1 MKLKLAFIVGFIVV
15 CSTLHA
21 QVNSIKQ
28 ASSSRGSS
36 SSEGRRSGGGGG
48 SAAAIYF
55 AADLFRLLGAW
66 QVNTLQHR
74 GEVPNVL
81 SLEVY
86 GQMAVQPSQYYVF
99 NPRVRGNWGIFFTD
113 FRMNYMIEDK
123 IGGIADLRTDD
134 WQIIGLNVVNTRQVT
149 ARISTGIMHE
159 AFGEGST
166 FSESV
171 VGLQIMNPEHRF
183 GGMGEFRWT
192 RDYLSNT
199 NPRLEASIGLQRRL
213 VDRGAFHVYA
223 TAGAMFQRY
232 YNEINVWGLQ
242 GGLAIKLY

>member
-1 MKLKLAFIVGFIVV
+1 MVV
-15 CSTLHA
+15 FAVVVVSTTVVQA
-21 QVNSIKQ
+21 QVNDIKQ
-28 ASSSRGSS
+28 ASSSRGTS
-36 SSEGRRSGGGGG
+36 SSERGRSGGGG
-48 SAAAIYF
+48 SAAAFYL
-55 AADLFRLLGAW
+55 AADLFRLLGTW

-86 GQMAVQPSQYYVF
+86 GQMAVQPAQYYVF

-134 WQIIGLNVVNTRQVT
+134 WQVLGLNLVNTKRVT
-149 ARISTGIMHE
+149 ARISTGLMHE

-171 VGLQIMNPEHRF
+171 FGLQVMNRENRF
-183 GGMGEFRWT
+183 GGMGEFRWS
-192 RDYLSNT
+192 RDYQSNT
-199 NPRLEASIGLQRRL
+199 NPRLEASLGLQRRL
-213 VDRGAFHVYA
+213 IDRGVFHVYA

-232 YNEINVWGLQ
+232 YNEINVWGFQ
-242 GGLAIKLY
+242 GGLAVKLY